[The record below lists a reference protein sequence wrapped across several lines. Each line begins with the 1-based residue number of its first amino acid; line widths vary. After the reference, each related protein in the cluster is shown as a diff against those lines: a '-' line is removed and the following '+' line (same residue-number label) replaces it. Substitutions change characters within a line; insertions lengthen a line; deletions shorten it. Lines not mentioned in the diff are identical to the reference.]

1 MDYYVST
8 KDNYGI
14 TRKKVRPFHI
24 HLYYY
29 YDYSIPYWY
38 TVITLTHITRSSR
51 MSPHFWFFFP
61 KIPFYPNLYRS

>member
-1 MDYYVST
+1 MGYYVSI
-8 KDNYGI
+8 KNNYGI

-38 TVITLTHITRSSR
+38 TVIILTHITR
-51 MSPHFWFFFP
+51 
-61 KIPFYPNLYRS
+61 